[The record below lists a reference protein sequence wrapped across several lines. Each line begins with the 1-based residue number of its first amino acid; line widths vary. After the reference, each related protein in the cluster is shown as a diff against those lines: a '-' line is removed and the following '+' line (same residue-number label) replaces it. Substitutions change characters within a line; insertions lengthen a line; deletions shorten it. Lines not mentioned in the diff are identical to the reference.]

1 MPYTPA
7 DTTKSSSPAPFFLP
21 STTYQPPDRSN
32 PEAESIPMLDST
44 PIAPRSTSRSPR
56 LHEHI
61 SELAD
66 TSSPPP
72 IQSPPNATRRWGSV
86 LYADRDSATL
96 GLPQTEAIQPSQ
108 AQESRLDEARRR
120 QQQLHLMSW
129 NNYDDSR
136 AVSFRVEG
144 LERLLVGRTVSRMVG
159 EWMGSRAKL
168 VLTIVIRLW
177 TGSSLLVRWER

>member
-1 MPYTPA
+1 
-7 DTTKSSSPAPFFLP
+7 
-21 STTYQPPDRSN
+21 
-32 PEAESIPMLDST
+32 MLDST
-44 PIAPRSTSRSPR
+44 PIAPHSTSRSPR
-56 LHEHI
+56 FHEHI

-96 GLPQTEAIQPSQ
+96 GLPQTEAIQPSH

-120 QQQLHLMSW
+120 QQQLYLMSW

-136 AVSFRVEG
+136 AAELQG
-144 LERLLVGRTVSRMVG
+144 GGIGATVGREDSLKDGSTRVDRKQGEVSPDDSHSPLDRKFIVSP
-159 EWMGSRAKL
+159 MG
-168 VLTIVIRLW
+168 TIGR
-177 TGSSLLVRWER
+177 GRN